1 MAGPYTNFKGF
12 DRRMREYAKAM
23 DVNAGTILQLV
34 GEGVVSGLIAATPVG
49 GPPTSPG
56 DPHPRLAQSNWLAKV
71 SRGAVSIDLSRR
83 SPRPAA
89 ATFSEAASEIRGNAR
104 ADMGISIANG
114 GVKVPYLG
122 LLNNGYSFQAPA
134 GFVRLAVR
142 AGILV
147 LRGARLLR
155 SNHGRGVTISP

>member
-1 MAGPYTNFKGF
+1 MAGPFTNFLGF
-12 DRRMREYAKAM
+12 DRRMREYSHALTL
-23 DVNAGTILQLV
+23 NAGTVLQLV
-34 GEGVVSGLIAATPVG
+34 GEGVVSALIAATPVG
-49 GPPTSPG
+49 GPPTSPE

-71 SRGAVSIDLSRR
+71 STDAVAIDLTARR
-83 SPRPAA
+83 PRPAA
-89 ATFSEAASEIRGNAR
+89 ATFSEAAAEIRSAR

-114 GVKVPYLG
+114 GAKVPYLG

-147 LRGARLLR
+147 LRGAHVLR
-155 SNHGRGVTISP
+155 STRGRGITVSP